1 MLKHTRFVGLG
12 SITISIVVIVMKKYQ
27 ISVLTA
33 IIIMLCQS
41 IALAQA
47 VTVGNMILN
56 KGGVKLRRN
65 QIDTLYQTAGE
76 IIPVRNLD
84 EIQTGKDSSVTIKL
98 NAKSDELELYSQSFF
113 KIDNVTAQSSQLSM
127 SIGKARFKIQ
137 KRRKPLKPRKR
148 RKKRFRVRTANA
160 IVGVKGTEFV
170 LAAGTDVTSVL
181 TLEGVVDVASVATP
195 EIEVEVKENQASQIK
210 LSSTPTAPV
219 TVPASVREN
228 IVNTDAPNVFNNVQF
243 GEAVPDTSVK
253 PETKKKSSP
262 AEKKEEAK
270 SGSQGKSPRAGQTGT
285 PGLVSPGAGGA
296 DVFET
301 GNSDS
306 EGIGGDDAINLE
318 NLDSAEIDDIDFEEP
333 EIDIEDIFDPDDI
346 IEGLIDTID
355 DLGEEIEEI
364 QEEVVTDQLQ
374 EIEIKIKHQ

>member
-1 MLKHTRFVGLG
+1 
-12 SITISIVVIVMKKYQ
+12 MKKYQ

-137 KRRKPLKPRKR
+137 KRRKPLKPR
-148 RKKRFRVRTANA
+148 
-160 IVGVKGTEFV
+160 
-170 LAAGTDVTSVL
+170 
-181 TLEGVVDVASVATP
+181 
-195 EIEVEVKENQASQIK
+195 
-210 LSSTPTAPV
+210 
-219 TVPASVREN
+219 
-228 IVNTDAPNVFNNVQF
+228 
-243 GEAVPDTSVK
+243 
-253 PETKKKSSP
+253 
-262 AEKKEEAK
+262 
-270 SGSQGKSPRAGQTGT
+270 
-285 PGLVSPGAGGA
+285 
-296 DVFET
+296 
-301 GNSDS
+301 
-306 EGIGGDDAINLE
+306 
-318 NLDSAEIDDIDFEEP
+318 
-333 EIDIEDIFDPDDI
+333 
-346 IEGLIDTID
+346 
-355 DLGEEIEEI
+355 
-364 QEEVVTDQLQ
+364 
-374 EIEIKIKHQ
+374 

>member
-1 MLKHTRFVGLG
+1 
-12 SITISIVVIVMKKYQ
+12 MKKYQ

-160 IVGVKGTEFV
+160 IVGVKGT
-170 LAAGTDVTSVL
+170 
-181 TLEGVVDVASVATP
+181 
-195 EIEVEVKENQASQIK
+195 
-210 LSSTPTAPV
+210 
-219 TVPASVREN
+219 
-228 IVNTDAPNVFNNVQF
+228 
-243 GEAVPDTSVK
+243 
-253 PETKKKSSP
+253 
-262 AEKKEEAK
+262 
-270 SGSQGKSPRAGQTGT
+270 
-285 PGLVSPGAGGA
+285 
-296 DVFET
+296 
-301 GNSDS
+301 
-306 EGIGGDDAINLE
+306 
-318 NLDSAEIDDIDFEEP
+318 
-333 EIDIEDIFDPDDI
+333 
-346 IEGLIDTID
+346 
-355 DLGEEIEEI
+355 
-364 QEEVVTDQLQ
+364 
-374 EIEIKIKHQ
+374 